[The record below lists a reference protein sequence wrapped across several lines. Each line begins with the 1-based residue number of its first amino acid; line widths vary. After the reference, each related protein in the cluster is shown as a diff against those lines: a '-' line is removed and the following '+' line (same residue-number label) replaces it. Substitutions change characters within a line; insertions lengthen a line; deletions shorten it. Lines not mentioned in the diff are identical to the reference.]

1 MTQKHAG
8 VLLGLACGDAL
19 GRPIEFN
26 TREEIREGYGT
37 VTEMK
42 GNGTHRKPAGTIT
55 DDTEQ
60 ALCIARSLAE
70 HSELNPEDIADR
82 FVEWYRSRPFDI
94 GLTTRAALQHLDNG
108 VPWNM
113 AGKRAL
119 EERGPRFGAGNGSVM
134 RTPPVAMAFTDD
146 REQLIEASKAT
157 SRITHTDPRCVAGAA
172 VLNLVIA
179 GYLRGTD
186 DPFVDAFEWIESE
199 TDDEMMIE
207 LRDRLQKVRDD
218 PPPDDT
224 LPNGGY
230 VIDTLEAALTI
241 ALDAENLEEA
251 VVRAVNLGGD
261 TDTIG
266 AVVGSVTGAR
276 FGAEAIPERWLNH
289 IDEEDELRY
298 LAHELMSL
306 QS

>member
-1 MTQKHAG
+1 MTQKHSG

-26 TREEIREGYGT
+26 SREQIREGYGT

-60 ALCIARSLAE
+60 ALCIARSLSE

-82 FVEWYRSRPFDI
+82 FVAWYRIGPFDI
-94 GLTTRAALQHLDNG
+94 GLTTKAALQHLADG
-108 VPWNM
+108 VPWNE

-119 EERGPRFGAGNGSVM
+119 KERGPGSGAGNGSVM
-134 RTPPVAMAFTDD
+134 RAAPIAAAFADD

-157 SRITHTDPRCVAGAA
+157 SRITHADQRCVAGTV

-179 GYLRGTD
+179 GYLSGTD
-186 DPFVDAFEWIESE
+186 DPLADAIDWIENEADSK
-199 TDDEMMIE
+199 ILVE
-207 LRDRLQKVRDD
+207 LHDRLKQVRDD
-218 PPPDDT
+218 PAPDDN

-230 VIDTLEAALTI
+230 VIDTLESALTV

-266 AVVGSVTGAR
+266 AVAGSVAGAR
-276 FGAEAIPERWLNH
+276 FGAEAVPGRWLDP
-289 IDEEDELRY
+289 IDKEDELRRLSRE
-298 LAHELMSL
+298 LAEL